1 MFTVK
6 KGYYRF
12 SHPQPDATNQTLP
25 NPENGKNENLFT
37 VHGGFIQ
44 TLQDLDILV
53 TLIRTF
59 ATLCCI

>member
-1 MFTVK
+1 MCTVK
-6 KGYYRF
+6 KGIVFPVTSR
-12 SHPQPDATNQTLP
+12 DVTNQTLP
-25 NPENGKNENLFT
+25 SRETGKTRTFFT

-59 ATLCCI
+59 ATLFCV